1 MKQRKLGTLT
11 VSALGYGCMGL
22 SHAYGVALEEGDAVR
37 CIEEAFAQGYTF
49 FDTAEVYQT
58 RRNTPSVRVGMK
70 GAHCP
75 LTLSRIPG

>member
-49 FDTAEVYQT
+49 FDTAEVYT
-58 RRNTPSVRVGMK
+58 G
-70 GAHCP
+70 
-75 LTLSRIPG
+75 